1 MAMTAAATE
10 QSKEARMTITR
21 LSRIVLCVLG
31 VLWAAGAAEAQ
42 DVTYNAMPGT
52 NFASFKTYR
61 WVQMEGAAKPDQIVD
76 QQITQAIDA
85 ALATKGLTKAAGDKA
100 DLAVGYQVAVTQ
112 QKEWNAYGSGM
123 GYRMGG
129 GMATMTSTVIQTGT
143 LGLSIYDE
151 SNKQLVWRGTASKT
165 IDPKANP
172 QKRQDN
178 IAKAVTKMLKNYPPP
193 VKK

>member
-1 MAMTAAATE
+1 
-10 QSKEARMTITR
+10 MTITR

-52 NFASFKTYR
+52 NFTSFKTYR

-193 VKK
+193 IKK